1 MKIWDI
7 SSNFHN
13 PSQHTVGIWFLVEEY
28 NGDMKPDDDIDQLKF
43 FSTKDIKDNN
53 SELAFQTDK
62 LIILELKE
70 KGFIN

>member
-1 MKIWDI
+1 M
-7 SSNFHN
+7 
-13 PSQHTVGIWFLVEEY
+13 GIWFLVEEY

-53 SELAFQTDK
+53 LELAFQTDK